1 MELQFAREIAAAMAL
16 PDIRERLVALGS
28 EPADSNPSSFAAFI
42 RSESEKWG
50 DIVRSSGIKAD

>member
-1 MELQFAREIAAAMAL
+1 VMAL

-42 RSESEKWG
+42 KGESEKWG
-50 DIVRSSGIKAD
+50 EIVRSSGAKAD